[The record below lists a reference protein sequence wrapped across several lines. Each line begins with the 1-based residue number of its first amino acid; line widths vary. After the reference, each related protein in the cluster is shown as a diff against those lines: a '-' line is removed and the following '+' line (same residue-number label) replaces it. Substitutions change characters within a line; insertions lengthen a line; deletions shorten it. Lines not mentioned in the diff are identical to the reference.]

1 MDKDKGG
8 LSGGTDKEGL
18 SGDREET
25 DVDLLGVGS
34 MEANMYVEF
43 LPTNDMNNQYH
54 VRYFFN
60 CLENVLNYYNP
71 SQCIRSCNLY
81 FFPIFTNCM

>member
-1 MDKDKGG
+1 MDKGKGG

-34 MEANMYVEF
+34 MEANTSMYVEF
-43 LPTNDMNNQYH
+43 LRTND
-54 VRYFFN
+54 RI
-60 CLENVLNYYNP
+60 
-71 SQCIRSCNLY
+71 SISC
-81 FFPIFTNCM
+81 

>member
-1 MDKDKGG
+1 MEVAAASGLSPGSLVAKEVLVISVDKDKGG

-43 LPTNDMNNQYH
+43 LRTNDMI
-54 VRYFFN
+54 
-60 CLENVLNYYNP
+60 
-71 SQCIRSCNLY
+71 SISC
-81 FFPIFTNCM
+81 

>member
-1 MDKDKGG
+1 MDKGKGE

-43 LPTNDMNNQYH
+43 LRTIDMI
-54 VRYFFN
+54 
-60 CLENVLNYYNP
+60 
-71 SQCIRSCNLY
+71 SISC
-81 FFPIFTNCM
+81 

>member
-25 DVDLLGVGS
+25 DVDLLDVGS

-43 LPTNDMNNQYH
+43 LRTNDMI
-54 VRYFFN
+54 
-60 CLENVLNYYNP
+60 
-71 SQCIRSCNLY
+71 SISC
-81 FFPIFTNCM
+81 

>member
-1 MDKDKGG
+1 MAAASGPSPGSLVVKGSRSSRWTRARGGG

-34 MEANMYVEF
+34 MEANMYIEF
-43 LPTNDMNNQYH
+43 LRTNDMI
-54 VRYFFN
+54 
-60 CLENVLNYYNP
+60 
-71 SQCIRSCNLY
+71 SISC
-81 FFPIFTNCM
+81 